1 MYELNNQDLTIDQ
14 LVAKLKINKAKTIYF
29 NADNLE
35 RKRIQLKKE
44 IGELRRLRETLYT
57 EVINYANSI
66 NIYVKKPE
74 IASVDYD
81 GLTYNEAV
89 IRCACTVFGAL
100 ETDLKSKSRKREAVW
115 ARYYIWARYK
125 QNNPKTPLHK
135 VGKLLGDISFHHATI
150 LYGIQAFERLEL
162 YDNEYQKKIEQTDLL
177 INNFLT
183 DAAK

>member
-1 MYELNNQDLTIDQ
+1 MDIVSMSLKVSPSFSVSVISFVKSSNLNISGILRTS
-14 LVAKLKINKAKTIYF
+14 TT
-29 NADNLE
+29 
-35 RKRIQLKKE
+35 KKE

-135 VGKLLGDISFHHATI
+135 VGKLLGDITFHHATI